1 MINKAKQL
9 GIPESKIYATGSNKT
24 KVEKIKEL
32 GITIHYDNN
41 QDVINELGEIGKK
54 I

>member
-1 MINKAKQL
+1 MLARAKRI
-9 GIPESKIYATGSNKT
+9 GIPENKIYATGSNKA